1 MNLSDIAI
9 LKVLIITVLL
19 AELAKKM
26 QKSDLTVKSGA
37 L

>member
-26 QKSDLTVKSGA
+26 QNSDLTVKSGA